1 MYFWFL
7 LKLFFFIFYIG
18 ISALIS
24 YKVYKEQNQYYT
36 PLKVIKKASKEGE
49 KDVLINLHDEFEE
62 YRKTDQPINLF
73 TLFIGVLFFGAM
85 KLFMNILCALII
97 TYKAKKRLKNKKL
110 KLIQEDIDYIRNT
123 TKFLTKIFLKIS
135 GVFVN
140 KKRLP
145 DEKVLKIYQ
154 KYFGPDYKIDYDG
167 KFCCYISNHSCI
179 YDLIFCMAFYGCGFV
194 AKEEIKDIP
203 IFGSMA
209 SSLQTIFVNRNN
221 TGSKNNTLD
230 EIVERQN
237 NFYEGKPVMPFMI
250 FPEGT
255 TTSGRHILRFKKG
268 AFSSLLPI
276 KATILKPNLSDKYH
290 LSCGSS
296 DVGMNFVRSLAKL
309 FVKAEYI
316 ELPIIAPNEYMYNNF
331 GSFGKEK
338 WEIFAGVTREIMCEL
353 GDFKKSQRGI
363 RDNFR
368 YCSCIEKKVLLDSKT
383 YKIE

>member
-1 MYFWFL
+1 MSFWLLIKIFFL
-7 LKLFFFIFYIG
+7 VFYVG
-18 ISALIS
+18 ICAIIT
-24 YKVYKEQNQYYT
+24 YIVYKEQNQYYT
-36 PLKVIKKASKEGE
+36 PLYVTKKPSKEGE
-49 KDVLINLHDEFEE
+49 KEIKINLHDEFEE
-62 YRKTDQPINLF
+62 YNKRDQPINLF
-73 TLFIGVLFFGAM
+73 RLFIGVLFFGAI
-85 KLFMNILCALII
+85 KLFLNIICALII
-97 TYKAKKRLKNKKL
+97 TYKATKRVKDKKIN
-110 KLIQEDIDYIRNT
+110 QEDIDFIRNT
-123 TKFLTKIFLKIS
+123 TEFFTKIFLKIS

-154 KYFGPDYKIDYDG
+154 KYFGPNYKIDYDG
-167 KFCCYISNHSCI
+167 KFSCYISNHSCI
-179 YDLIFCMAFYGCGFV
+179 YDLIFGMAFYGCGFV
-194 AKEEIKDIP
+194 AKQEIRDIP
-203 IFGSMA
+203 IFGKMA
-209 SSLQTIFVNRNN
+209 SSLHTIFVNRNS

-230 EIVERQN
+230 EIVERQK

-250 FPEGT
+250 YPEGT
-255 TTSGRHILRFKKG
+255 TTSGRHLLRFKKG

-309 FVKAEYI
+309 YVNAEYI
-316 ELPIIAPNEYMYNNF
+316 ELPIITPNEYMYEHF
-331 GSFGKEK
+331 GNFGKEK
-338 WEIFAGVTREIMCEL
+338 WEIFAEVTREIMCEL

-368 YCSCIEKKVLLDSKT
+368 YCSCIEKKTLLDSKT

>member
-1 MYFWFL
+1 MSFWLLIKIFFL
-7 LKLFFFIFYIG
+7 VFYVG
-18 ISALIS
+18 ICAIIT
-24 YKVYKEQNQYYT
+24 YIVYKEQNQYYT
-36 PLKVIKKASKEGE
+36 PLYVTKKPSKEGE
-49 KDVLINLHDEFEE
+49 KEIKINLHDEFEE
-62 YRKTDQPINLF
+62 YNKRDQPINLF
-73 TLFIGVLFFGAM
+73 RLFIGVLFFGAI
-85 KLFMNILCALII
+85 KLFLNIICALII
-97 TYKAKKRLKNKKL
+97 TYKATKRVKDKKIN
-110 KLIQEDIDYIRNT
+110 QEDIDFIRNT
-123 TKFLTKIFLKIS
+123 TEFFTKIFLKIS

-167 KFCCYISNHSCI
+167 KFSCYISNHSCI
-179 YDLIFCMAFYGCGFV
+179 YDLIFGMAFYGCGFV
-194 AKEEIKDIP
+194 AKQEIRDIP
-203 IFGSMA
+203 IFGKMA
-209 SSLQTIFVNRNN
+209 SSLHTIFVNRNS

-230 EIVERQN
+230 EIVERQK

-250 FPEGT
+250 YPEGT
-255 TTSGRHILRFKKG
+255 TTSGRHLLRFKKG

-309 FVKAEYI
+309 YVKAEYI
-316 ELPIIAPNEYMYNNF
+316 ELPIIAPNEYMYEHF
-331 GSFGKEK
+331 GNFGKEK
-338 WEIFAGVTREIMCEL
+338 WEIFAEVTREIMCEL

-368 YCSCIEKKVLLDSKT
+368 YCSCIEKKTLLDSKT